1 MFYSNGNY
9 EAFIRPRKPKAVDG
23 KSAYLIGGGIASL
36 SAAGFLI
43 RDGQMDGKRITI
55 YEASDICGGCLD
67 GIEDPKEGFLFR
79 GERCMEDHYECL
91 WDLMRSIPSLDV
103 KGASVLEDYY
113 QINKDYPNY
122 SLCRTTHKRG
132 QPFPTDGKMLLT
144 PKSQDELM
152 KLFYTHRR
160 ELYDKRFDEFVGEE
174 FFKSNFWQYWLSVF
188 AIGPWHGALE
198 MKLYM
203 QRFPQH
209 FGGLHD
215 LSTIKFT
222 RLNQYDSLI
231 LPLVKW
237 LEQQGVKFV
246 YDTKVTN
253 VVFDI
258 TPERKIARRIEWI
271 QGGKH
276 GGRDVT
282 QNDLVLITNGSA
294 VENSAWGDHHTP
306 PKWNRDIQEGS
317 IWAMWRNIAAQ
328 DPAFGNP
335 DKFCTH
341 TDKSSYVSACIR
353 TLDDK
358 IPPYIEKICRRETS
372 SHDGKPITGG
382 LVTVRDSN
390 WVLSW
395 NVERNPHFRNHPKGQ
410 LMIHA
415 YGQHSL
421 DQPGNYVKK
430 ALKDCTGEEVARE
443 WLYHLGV
450 PDDQIN
456 ELAAKSVI
464 VHPCMMPYI
473 TAFFLPRRD
482 GDRPKVMP
490 EGAVNFGF
498 LGQLAE
504 THPRDVIFT
513 VEYSARTAMEAVY
526 TLLDI
531 ERGVPEPWCSL
542 YDVRVLLN
550 TGIVMRDGEKLK
562 KLPAWMEALIR
573 HYTGVEDFEKT
584 ELGELLRDYGWIG
597 ELDGDRL
604 TVAINKNPPR
614 VTHTVL

>member
-9 EAFIRPRKPKAVDG
+9 EAFIRPRKPQKVDG

-132 QPFPTDGKMLLT
+132 QPFPTDGKMLLS
-144 PKSQDELM
+144 PKSQEELM
-152 KLFYTHRR
+152 KLFFTHRR

-222 RLNQYDSLI
+222 RLNQYNSLI

-237 LEQQGVKFV
+237 LEQQGVTFV

-258 TPERKIARRIEWI
+258 TPQRKVARRIEWI
-271 QGGKH
+271 QGGKR

-282 QNDLVLITNGSA
+282 ANDFVLITNGSA
-294 VENSAWGDHHTP
+294 VENSAWGASHTP

-328 DPAFGNP
+328 DPAFGKP

-358 IPPYIEKICRRETS
+358 NSALHREDLPARNLQS
-372 SHDGKPITGG
+372 RGEAHHGWLGDRAQFQLG
-382 LVTVRDSN
+382 VF
-390 WVLSW
+390 
-395 NVERNPHFRNHPKGQ
+395 VERRAQPALQEPPEGPADDPRLRPAQPRPARQ
-410 LMIHA
+410 LRQEGAEGLH
-415 YGQHSL
+415 
-421 DQPGNYVKK
+421 
-430 ALKDCTGEEVARE
+430 
-443 WLYHLGV
+443 
-450 PDDQIN
+450 
-456 ELAAKSVI
+456 
-464 VHPCMMPYI
+464 
-473 TAFFLPRRD
+473 RR
-482 GDRPKVMP
+482 GDRPRMALP
-490 EGAVNFGF
+490 PGGAGRSDQPAG
-498 LGQLAE
+498 GQ
-504 THPRDVIFT
+504 V
-513 VEYSARTAMEAVY
+513 
-526 TLLDI
+526 
-531 ERGVPEPWCSL
+531 
-542 YDVRVLLN
+542 
-550 TGIVMRDGEKLK
+550 
-562 KLPAWMEALIR
+562 
-573 HYTGVEDFEKT
+573 
-584 ELGELLRDYGWIG
+584 
-597 ELDGDRL
+597 GDRASVHDAL
-604 TVAINKNPPR
+604 HHGLLLAQG
-614 VTHTVL
+614 

>member
-9 EAFIRPRKPKAVDG
+9 EAFIRPRKPKGVDE
-23 KSAYLIGGGIASL
+23 KSAHLIGGGIASL

-43 RDGQMDGKRITI
+43 RDGQMDPKKITI

-79 GERCMEDHYECL
+79 GEREMEDHYECL

-103 KGASVLEDYY
+103 EGASVLEDYY

-122 SLCRTTHKRG
+122 SKCRTIHKRG
-132 QPFPTDGKMLLT
+132 KPFPTDGKMLLS
-144 PKSQDELM
+144 KKAQGELM
-152 KLFYTHRR
+152 KLFYTHRS
-160 ELYDKRFDEFVGEE
+160 ELQDKRFDEFVSEE
-174 FFKSNFWQYWLSVF
+174 FFQSNFWIYWLSMF

-203 QRFPQH
+203 NRFVQH
-209 FGGLHD
+209 FGGMAD

-237 LEQQGVKFV
+237 LEEKGVNFV
-246 YDTKVTN
+246 YGTKVTN

-258 TPERKIARRIEWI
+258 TPKRKVAKRIEFI

-276 GGRDVT
+276 GGIDVT
-282 QNDLVLITNGSA
+282 ENELVLITNGSA
-294 VENSAWGDHHTP
+294 VENTAWGDHKTP

-328 DPAFGNP
+328 DPIFGNP
-335 DKFCTH
+335 DKFCTT
-341 TDKSSYVSACIR
+341 TDETSYCSACIR

-358 IPPYIEKICRRETS
+358 IAPYIEQICQRDPNRF
-372 SHDGKPITGG
+372 DGGPITGG

-390 WVLSW
+390 WMMNF

-410 LMIHA
+410 LMLHL
-415 YGQHSL
+415 YCTYSL
-421 DQPGNYVKK
+421 DRPGDYVKK
-430 ALKDCTGEEVARE
+430 FVKDCTGEEIAQE

-450 PDDQIN
+450 PLDEIDKM
-456 ELAAKSVI
+456 AAESVV

-473 TAFFLPRRD
+473 TSFFVKRRD
-482 GDRPKVMP
+482 GDRPPVNP

-504 THPRDVIFT
+504 SHPRDVIFT
-513 VEYSARTAMEAVY
+513 VEYSVRTAMEAVY
-526 TLLDI
+526 HLLDI
-531 ERGVPEPWCSL
+531 EKGVPEPWASQ
-542 YDVRVLLN
+542 YDIRALLN
-550 TGIVMRDGEKLK
+550 AGTVMRDGEKIELAAPIK
-562 KLPAWMEALIR
+562 ALIQ
-573 HYTGVEDFEKT
+573 HLAGVEDLEKT
-584 ELGELLRDYGWIG
+584 EIYELLRDYGWVG
-597 ELDGDRL
+597 KLDDDRL
-604 TVAINKNPPR
+604 TVAIYDTPPR
-614 VTHTVL
+614 VHETVL

>member
-1 MFYSNGNY
+1 
-9 EAFIRPRKPKAVDG
+9 
-23 KSAYLIGGGIASL
+23 
-36 SAAGFLI
+36 
-43 RDGQMDGKRITI
+43 
-55 YEASDICGGCLD
+55 
-67 GIEDPKEGFLFR
+67 
-79 GERCMEDHYECL
+79 MEDHYECL

-113 QINKDYPNY
+113 QVNKDYPNY

-132 QPFPTDGKMLLT
+132 KPFQTDGKMLLS
-144 PKSQDELM
+144 PKSQAELM

-160 ELYDKRFDEFVGEE
+160 ELYDKRFEEFVSEE
-174 FFKSNFWQYWLSVF
+174 FFKSNFWVYWLSMF

-203 QRFPQH
+203 QRFVQH
-209 FGGLHD
+209 FGGMAD

-237 LEQQGVKFV
+237 LEQQGVTFV

-258 TPERKIARRIEWI
+258 TKERKVARRIEWI

-282 QNDLVLITNGSA
+282 KNDLVLITNGSA
-294 VENSAWGDHHTP
+294 VENTAWGDHHTP
-306 PKWNRDIQEGS
+306 AKWNRDIQEGS

-328 DPAFGNP
+328 DPAFGRP
-335 DKFCTH
+335 DKFCAH
-341 TDKSSYVSACIR
+341 TDQTSYESACIR

-358 IPPYIEKICRRETS
+358 IPPYIERICQRETS

-390 WVLSW
+390 WMLSW

-415 YGQHSL
+415 YGTYSL
-421 DQPGNYVKK
+421 DRPGNYVKK
-430 ALKDCTGEEVARE
+430 ALKECTGEEIARE

-450 PDDQIN
+450 PDDQIHQ
-456 ELAAKSVI
+456 LAAKSVV

-473 TAFFLPRRD
+473 TAFFMPRRD
-482 GDRPKVMP
+482 GDRPKVVP
-490 EGAVNFGF
+490 EGSVNFGF
-498 LGQLAE
+498 LGQLADS
-504 THPRDVIFT
+504 HPQDVIFT

-531 ERGVPEPWCSL
+531 ERGVPEPWGSM
-542 YDVRVLLN
+542 YDVRALLN
-550 TGIVMRDGEKLK
+550 AGIIMRDGEKLK
-562 KLPAWMEALIR
+562 LPAPLEALAR
-573 HYTGVEDFEKT
+573 HLTGVEDLEKT
-584 ELGELLRDYGWIG
+584 EIGELLRDYGWIG
-597 ELDGDRL
+597 DLGEDEL
-604 TVAINKNPPR
+604 TVAIHKNPPR
-614 VTHTVL
+614 VTRTVL

>member
-1 MFYSNGNY
+1 MAIDDLSFPSNHLLLRPQRNQERQMFYSNGNY
-9 EAFIRPRKPKAVDG
+9 EAFIRPRKPQGVDG

-237 LEQQGVKFV
+237 LEQQGVTFV

-258 TPERKIARRIEWI
+258 TPQRKVARRIEWI
-271 QGGKH
+271 QGGKR

-282 QNDLVLITNGSA
+282 ANDFVLITNGSA
-294 VENSAWGDHHTP
+294 VENSAWGD
-306 PKWNRDIQEGS
+306 
-317 IWAMWRNIAAQ
+317 
-328 DPAFGNP
+328 
-335 DKFCTH
+335 
-341 TDKSSYVSACIR
+341 
-353 TLDDK
+353 
-358 IPPYIEKICRRETS
+358 
-372 SHDGKPITGG
+372 
-382 LVTVRDSN
+382 
-390 WVLSW
+390 
-395 NVERNPHFRNHPKGQ
+395 
-410 LMIHA
+410 
-415 YGQHSL
+415 
-421 DQPGNYVKK
+421 
-430 ALKDCTGEEVARE
+430 
-443 WLYHLGV
+443 
-450 PDDQIN
+450 
-456 ELAAKSVI
+456 
-464 VHPCMMPYI
+464 
-473 TAFFLPRRD
+473 
-482 GDRPKVMP
+482 
-490 EGAVNFGF
+490 
-498 LGQLAE
+498 
-504 THPRDVIFT
+504 
-513 VEYSARTAMEAVY
+513 
-526 TLLDI
+526 
-531 ERGVPEPWCSL
+531 
-542 YDVRVLLN
+542 
-550 TGIVMRDGEKLK
+550 
-562 KLPAWMEALIR
+562 
-573 HYTGVEDFEKT
+573 
-584 ELGELLRDYGWIG
+584 
-597 ELDGDRL
+597 
-604 TVAINKNPPR
+604 
-614 VTHTVL
+614 

>member
-9 EAFIRPRKPKAVDG
+9 EAFIRPRKPKGVDG

-103 KGASVLEDYY
+103 EGASVLEDYY

-132 QPFPTDGKMLLT
+132 QPFPTDGKMLLS

-258 TPERKIARRIEWI
+258 TPERKVARRIEWI

-282 QNDLVLITNGSA
+282 AERPRPHYQRLCGRKQRVGGPPHPA
-294 VENSAWGDHHTP
+294 QVEQG
-306 PKWNRDIQEGS
+306 
-317 IWAMWRNIAAQ
+317 
-328 DPAFGNP
+328 
-335 DKFCTH
+335 
-341 TDKSSYVSACIR
+341 
-353 TLDDK
+353 
-358 IPPYIEKICRRETS
+358 
-372 SHDGKPITGG
+372 
-382 LVTVRDSN
+382 
-390 WVLSW
+390 
-395 NVERNPHFRNHPKGQ
+395 HPG
-410 LMIHA
+410 
-415 YGQHSL
+415 GQHL
-421 DQPGNYVKK
+421 GDVAQHRRPG
-430 ALKDCTGEEVARE
+430 
-443 WLYHLGV
+443 
-450 PDDQIN
+450 
-456 ELAAKSVI
+456 
-464 VHPCMMPYI
+464 
-473 TAFFLPRRD
+473 PR
-482 GDRPKVMP
+482 
-490 EGAVNFGF
+490 
-498 LGQLAE
+498 
-504 THPRDVIFT
+504 
-513 VEYSARTAMEAVY
+513 
-526 TLLDI
+526 
-531 ERGVPEPWCSL
+531 
-542 YDVRVLLN
+542 
-550 TGIVMRDGEKLK
+550 
-562 KLPAWMEALIR
+562 
-573 HYTGVEDFEKT
+573 
-584 ELGELLRDYGWIG
+584 LR
-597 ELDGDRL
+597 
-604 TVAINKNPPR
+604 
-614 VTHTVL
+614 